1 MSAGTRPARA
11 WPSFWRIVDVPFGTC
26 VAALESWQLSGHDG
40 GRRGGQ
46 GLVRG
51 PVEHDQDCGTC
62 RVQVH
67 LARGP
72 LRPVLRMRLE
82 ADHWS
87 SSPPRTALE
96 LIPCGHVRPSAAY
109 FRAGRSAAGLAG
121 PLAGTAHAGAA
132 PGPRRR
138 QTATRGSGPTR
149 AGQVAWPDQPPRPAR
164 YRVWQC
170 LAAAQGR
177 SRCGRLGVGLSFAGQ
192 LEHLAFTRSEPEW
205 MRPGRSARA
214 ADTNRAP
221 IWRAR
226 PAVALA
232 PSSSRRR
239 SASRS
244 SSSSDESS
252 GASAAAGR
260 EPSSSHAR
268 AAAAC

>member
-109 FRAGRSAAGLAG
+109 FRAGHLLLDSLARSLAQHMPAQRPDRAAARQ
-121 PLAGTAHAGAA
+121 PHADQGQ
-132 PGPRRR
+132 PGPGR
-138 QTATRGSGPTR
+138 
-149 AGQVAWPDQPPRPAR
+149 WPADQPPRPAR